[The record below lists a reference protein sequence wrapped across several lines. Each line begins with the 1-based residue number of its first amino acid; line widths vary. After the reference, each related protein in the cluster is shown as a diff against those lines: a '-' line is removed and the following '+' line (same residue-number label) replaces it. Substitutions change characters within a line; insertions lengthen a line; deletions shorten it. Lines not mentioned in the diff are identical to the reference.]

1 MPRAVLLIACSKEEA
16 STIREKAAEETRTI
30 SAYVLRIVMRSVQID
45 EKFFADFRR
54 LAHLNSALVKP
65 RPRTVVLIRC
75 SDKESARI
83 RATAVRR
90 DSTISGYVIHCLR
103 RSWNAGGALSSTP
116 ADAEP
121 AQTNK
126 AGANAKPSTK

>member
-1 MPRAVLLIACSKEEA
+1 MARAVLLLACSQEEA

-45 EKFFADFRR
+45 EKFFADFSK
-54 LAHLNSALVKP
+54 LANLNPALVKP

-75 SDKESARI
+75 SDKESVRI
-83 RATAVRR
+83 RTTAVRR
-90 DSTISGYVIHCLR
+90 DSTISGYIIHCLR
-103 RSWNAGGALSSTP
+103 RSWNAGGTFSSPP

-121 AQTNK
+121 AQTKKPGPNS
-126 AGANAKPSTK
+126 KPSTK